1 MATETLP
8 TNLADAVRVARAVPD
23 VPGAWV
29 VPEDLVELAVRVV
42 LVVLDDP
49 VELAARV
56 ALVVPEG
63 PVAVVAQVVLG
74 GPAGLAE

>member
-1 MATETLP
+1 MATEIRP
-8 TNLADAVRVARAVPD
+8 TNLADAVRVARAAPD
-23 VPGAWV
+23 VP
-29 VPEDLVELAVRVV
+29 VELAVRVV

-63 PVAVVAQVVLG
+63 PVAQVVLG
-74 GPAGLAE
+74 GPEDPAE